1 VNRIIHLPGIAA
13 KFDEQG
19 MTPAGGSPA
28 QFGAFISSELR
39 RWKDAARAA
48 NVSAE

>member
-1 VNRIIHLPGIAA
+1 M

-19 MTPAGGSPA
+19 MTPAGGSA
-28 QFGAFISSELR
+28 ADFGAFISGELR